1 MITALNHAS
10 STMFDE
16 WDIAPQ
22 LNPLNR
28 KTKKNNNPPIGGV
41 NNPKTKKEYP
51 EGEYIKKERTK

>member
-1 MITALNHAS
+1 
-10 STMFDE
+10 MFDE